1 MTSPSEPG
9 AGVIPAT
16 GSRRPRLVGVKREA
30 RWWLVRVATRV
41 DGAVRSLSSSRRHGR
56 RRVLLVA
63 QNSLMSAYVLAV
75 HSACADLH
83 GVDWWMRCDEAGA
96 RTHRPRTLRPAGRLR
111 SWLGG
116 WDAIVLAEHAPL
128 RFSRRPPR
136 IIVPHGAVRSKLL
149 REGSY
154 FYSRQFVLW
163 PDGEPVYAAMFDLSE
178 AAADWGVRAVP
189 ELRGRVQV
197 TGDLRT
203 DQLVRH
209 AQTGRGDEPPAVPT
223 VALMSSWRP
232 DSLYRRLGSTLFEE
246 VARLASGG
254 NYRFVVCAHPNL
266 WTEVRGLRP
275 LARELTALRRE
286 PNVDVVGPGEGW
298 ELPLAA
304 ADVAI
309 ADYTSL
315 AASFAALRRPIG
327 FLEGCVED
335 VGADTV
341 IAALYANAPARIAQ
355 APDLEPAIQAL
366 LSADVR
372 NWMEPLMSRAMP
384 HLGRSEQ
391 RTREAV
397 ASILGLET

>member
-56 RRVLLVA
+56 RRVLLVYFGIT
-63 QNSLMSAYVLAV
+63 LILG
-75 HSACADLH
+75 L
-83 GVDWWMRCDEAGA
+83 VDWTGLA
-96 RTHRPRTLRPAGRLR
+96 R
-111 SWLGG
+111 
-116 WDAIVLAEHAPL
+116 
-128 RFSRRPPR
+128 
-136 IIVPHGAVRSKLL
+136 AVRSKLL